1 MFSFSQNILTNDFND
16 LLKKIDL
23 NIKELN
29 SNQIV
34 NNNLIQETNQFISTA
49 SLLLLK
55 MNNNTNNIP
64 LNEIE
69 IKYTELENRKKEISK
84 IINKLNINLLNKLDN
99 KKNDEMDTL
108 LEHNDQPIDVNYLIN
123 YNENLLSGTI
133 KNLKDIN
140 ENLKETAVDLKNQ
153 GDQLKVSSEKID
165 INLENINE
173 GTKILNSI
181 NCNSMCNKIWMFV
194 VNILLFIIIL
204 LLIVFKVISYLK

>member
-1 MFSFSQNILTNDFND
+1 MFSQNKFTNEFND
-16 LLKKIDL
+16 IIIKIDS
-23 NIKELN
+23 NIKDLN
-29 SNQIV
+29 NNQID
-34 NNNLIQETNQFISTA
+34 NNNLIQETNKLISTA

-55 MNNNTNNIP
+55 MNNDTNNIP

-84 IINKLNINLLNKLDN
+84 IINKLNINLLNKIDN

-108 LEHNDQPIDVNYLIN
+108 LEHNEQPIDVNYLTN
-123 YNENLLSGTI
+123 YNEKLLSGTI

-153 GDQLKVSSEKID
+153 GNQLKISNEKMD
-165 INLENINE
+165 INLEKINE
-173 GTKILNSI
+173 GNKILNNI
-181 NCNSMCNKIWMFV
+181 DCNSMCNKIWMFV

>member
-1 MFSFSQNILTNDFND
+1 MFSQNKLTNEFND
-16 LLKKIDL
+16 ILIKIDS

-29 SNQIV
+29 YNQT
-34 NNNLIQETNQFISTA
+34 NNNNVIQETNKLISTA

-55 MNNNTNNIP
+55 MNENINNIP

-69 IKYTELENRKKEISK
+69 SKYTELENRKKEISK
-84 IINKLNINLLNKLDN
+84 IINQLNINLLNKIDN
-99 KKNDEMDTL
+99 KKSDEMDTL
-108 LEHNDQPIDVNYLIN
+108 LEHNEQPIDVNYLTN
-123 YNENLLSGTI
+123 YNENLLNGTI

-153 GDQLKVSSEKID
+153 GNQLKFTSGKMD

-173 GTKILNSI
+173 GNRILNNIS
-181 NCNSMCNKIWMFV
+181 CNSLCNKIWMFV

-204 LLIVFKVISYLK
+204 LLIVFKIISYLK

>member
-1 MFSFSQNILTNDFND
+1 MFSQNKFTNEFND
-16 LLKKIDL
+16 IIIKIDS
-23 NIKELN
+23 NIKDLN
-29 SNQIV
+29 NNQID
-34 NNNLIQETNQFISTA
+34 NNNLIQETNKLISTA

-55 MNNNTNNIP
+55 MNNDTNNIP

-84 IINKLNINLLNKLDN
+84 IINKLNINLLNKIDN

-108 LEHNDQPIDVNYLIN
+108 LEHNEQPIDVNYLTN
-123 YNENLLSGTI
+123 YNEKLLSGTI

-153 GDQLKVSSEKID
+153 GNQLKISNAKMD
-165 INLENINE
+165 INLEKINE
-173 GTKILNSI
+173 GNKILN
-181 NCNSMCNKIWMFV
+181 NMDCNSMCNKIWMFV

>member
-1 MFSFSQNILTNDFND
+1 MFSQNKLTNEFND
-16 LLKKIDL
+16 ILIKIDS

-29 SNQIV
+29 YNQT
-34 NNNLIQETNQFISTA
+34 NNNNVIQETNKLISTA

-55 MNNNTNNIP
+55 MNEIINNIP

-69 IKYTELENRKKEISK
+69 SKYTELENRKKEISK
-84 IINKLNINLLNKLDN
+84 IINQLNINLLNKIDN
-99 KKNDEMDTL
+99 KKSDEMDTL
-108 LEHNDQPIDVNYLIN
+108 LEHNEQPIDVNYLTN
-123 YNENLLSGTI
+123 YNENLLNGTI

-153 GDQLKVSSEKID
+153 GNQLKFSSGKMD

-173 GTKILNSI
+173 GNRILNNIS
-181 NCNSMCNKIWMFV
+181 CNSLCNKIWMFI

-204 LLIVFKVISYLK
+204 LLIVFKIISYLK

>member
-1 MFSFSQNILTNDFND
+1 MFSQNKLTNEFND
-16 LLKKIDL
+16 ILIKIDS

-29 SNQIV
+29 YNQT
-34 NNNLIQETNQFISTA
+34 NNNNVIQETNKLISTA

-55 MNNNTNNIP
+55 MNENINNIP

-69 IKYTELENRKKEISK
+69 SKYTELENRKKEISK
-84 IINKLNINLLNKLDN
+84 IINQLNINLLNKIDN
-99 KKNDEMDTL
+99 KKSDEMDTL
-108 LEHNDQPIDVNYLIN
+108 LEHNEQPIDVNYLTN
-123 YNENLLSGTI
+123 YNENLLNGTI

-153 GDQLKVSSEKID
+153 GNQLKFTSGKMD

-173 GTKILNSI
+173 GNRILNNIS
-181 NCNSMCNKIWMFV
+181 CNSLCNKIWMFI

-204 LLIVFKVISYLK
+204 LLIVFKIISYLK

>member
-1 MFSFSQNILTNDFND
+1 MFSQNKLTNEFND
-16 LLKKIDL
+16 ILIKIDS

-29 SNQIV
+29 YNQT
-34 NNNLIQETNQFISTA
+34 NNNNVTQETNKLISTA

-55 MNNNTNNIP
+55 MNENTNNIP

-69 IKYTELENRKKEISK
+69 SKYTELENRKKEISK
-84 IINKLNINLLNKLDN
+84 IINQLNINLLNKIDN
-99 KKNDEMDTL
+99 KKSDEMDTL
-108 LEHNDQPIDVNYLIN
+108 LEHNEQPIDVNYLTN
-123 YNENLLSGTI
+123 YNENLLNGTI

-153 GDQLKVSSEKID
+153 GNQLKFSSGKMD

-173 GTKILNSI
+173 GNRILNNIS
-181 NCNSMCNKIWMFV
+181 CNSLCNKIWMFV

-204 LLIVFKVISYLK
+204 LLIVFKIISYLK

>member
-1 MFSFSQNILTNDFND
+1 MFSQNKLTNEFND
-16 LLKKIDL
+16 ILIKIDS

-29 SNQIV
+29 YNQT
-34 NNNLIQETNQFISTA
+34 NNNNVIQETNKLISTA

-55 MNNNTNNIP
+55 MNNDTNNIP

-84 IINKLNINLLNKLDN
+84 IINKLNINLLNKIDN

-123 YNENLLSGTI
+123 YNENLLNGTI

-153 GDQLKVSSEKID
+153 GNQLKFSSGKMD

>member
-1 MFSFSQNILTNDFND
+1 MFSQNKLTNEFND
-16 LLKKIDL
+16 ILIKIDS

-29 SNQIV
+29 YNQT
-34 NNNLIQETNQFISTA
+34 NNNNVIQETNKLISTA

-55 MNNNTNNIP
+55 MNENTNNIP

-69 IKYTELENRKKEISK
+69 SKYTELENRKKEISK
-84 IINKLNINLLNKLDN
+84 IINQLNINLLNKIDN
-99 KKNDEMDTL
+99 KKSDEMDTL
-108 LEHNDQPIDVNYLIN
+108 LEHNEQPIDVNYLTN
-123 YNENLLSGTI
+123 YNENLLNGTI

-153 GDQLKVSSEKID
+153 GNQLKFSSGKMD

-173 GTKILNSI
+173 GNRILNNIS
-181 NCNSMCNKIWMFV
+181 CNSLCNKIWMFV

-204 LLIVFKVISYLK
+204 LLIVFKIISYLK

>member
-1 MFSFSQNILTNDFND
+1 MFSQNKLTNEFND
-16 LLKKIDL
+16 ILIKIDS

-29 SNQIV
+29 YNQT
-34 NNNLIQETNQFISTA
+34 NNNNVIQETNKLISTA

-55 MNNNTNNIP
+55 MNENINNIP

-69 IKYTELENRKKEISK
+69 SKYTELENRKKEISK
-84 IINKLNINLLNKLDN
+84 IINQLNINLLNKIDN
-99 KKNDEMDTL
+99 KKSDEMDTL
-108 LEHNDQPIDVNYLIN
+108 LEHNEQPIDVNYLTN
-123 YNENLLSGTI
+123 YNENLLNGTI

-153 GDQLKVSSEKID
+153 GNQLKFSSGKMD

-173 GTKILNSI
+173 GNRILNNIS
-181 NCNSMCNKIWMFV
+181 CNSLCNKIWMFI

-204 LLIVFKVISYLK
+204 LLIVFKIISYLK

>member
-1 MFSFSQNILTNDFND
+1 MFSQNKLTNEFND
-16 LLKKIDL
+16 ILIKIDS

-29 SNQIV
+29 YNQT
-34 NNNLIQETNQFISTA
+34 NNNNVIQETNKLISTA

-55 MNNNTNNIP
+55 MNENTNNIP

-69 IKYTELENRKKEISK
+69 SKYTELENRKKEISK
-84 IINKLNINLLNKLDN
+84 IINQLNINLLNKIDN
-99 KKNDEMDTL
+99 KKSDEMDTL
-108 LEHNDQPIDVNYLIN
+108 LEHNEQPIDVNYLTN
-123 YNENLLSGTI
+123 YNENLLNGTI

-153 GDQLKVSSEKID
+153 GNQLKFSSGKMD

-173 GTKILNSI
+173 GNRILNNIS
-181 NCNSMCNKIWMFV
+181 CNSLCNKIWMFI

-204 LLIVFKVISYLK
+204 LLIVFKIISYLK

>member
-1 MFSFSQNILTNDFND
+1 MFSQNKFTNEFND
-16 LLKKIDL
+16 IIIKIDS
-23 NIKELN
+23 NIKDLN
-29 SNQIV
+29 NNQID
-34 NNNLIQETNQFISTA
+34 NNNLIQETNKLISTA

-55 MNNNTNNIP
+55 MNNDTNNIP

-84 IINKLNINLLNKLDN
+84 IINKLNINLLNKIDN

-108 LEHNDQPIDVNYLIN
+108 LEHNEQPIDVNYLTN
-123 YNENLLSGTI
+123 YNEKLLSGTI

-140 ENLKETAVDLKNQ
+140 ENLKETAVDLRNQ
-153 GDQLKVSSEKID
+153 GNQLKISNEKMD
-165 INLENINE
+165 INLEKINE
-173 GTKILNSI
+173 GNKILNNI
-181 NCNSMCNKIWMFV
+181 DCNSMCNKIWMFV

>member
-1 MFSFSQNILTNDFND
+1 MFSQNKLTNEFND
-16 LLKKIDL
+16 ILIKIDS

-29 SNQIV
+29 YNQT
-34 NNNLIQETNQFISTA
+34 NNNNVIQETNKLISTA

-55 MNNNTNNIP
+55 MNENTNNIP

-69 IKYTELENRKKEISK
+69 SKYTELENRKKEISK
-84 IINKLNINLLNKLDN
+84 IINKLNINLLNKIDN
-99 KKNDEMDTL
+99 KKSDEMDTL
-108 LEHNDQPIDVNYLIN
+108 LEHNEQPIDVNYLTN
-123 YNENLLSGTI
+123 YNENLLNGTI

-153 GDQLKVSSEKID
+153 GNQLKFTSGKMD

-173 GTKILNSI
+173 GNRILNNIS
-181 NCNSMCNKIWMFV
+181 CNSLCNKIWMFI

-204 LLIVFKVISYLK
+204 LLIVFKIISYLK

>member
-1 MFSFSQNILTNDFND
+1 MFSQNKLTNEFND
-16 LLKKIDL
+16 ILIKIDS

-29 SNQIV
+29 YNQT
-34 NNNLIQETNQFISTA
+34 NNNNVIQETNKLISTA

-55 MNNNTNNIP
+55 MNENTNNIP

-69 IKYTELENRKKEISK
+69 SKYTELENRKKEISK
-84 IINKLNINLLNKLDN
+84 IINQLNINLLNKIDN
-99 KKNDEMDTL
+99 KKSDEMDTL
-108 LEHNDQPIDVNYLIN
+108 LEHNEQPIDVNYLTN
-123 YNENLLSGTI
+123 YNENLLNGTI

-153 GDQLKVSSEKID
+153 GNQLKFTSGKMD

-173 GTKILNSI
+173 GNRILNNIS
-181 NCNSMCNKIWMFV
+181 CNSLCNKIWMFV

-204 LLIVFKVISYLK
+204 LLIVFKIISYLK

>member
-1 MFSFSQNILTNDFND
+1 MFSQNKLTNEFND
-16 LLKKIDL
+16 ILIKIDS

-29 SNQIV
+29 YNQT
-34 NNNLIQETNQFISTA
+34 NNNNVIQETNKLISTA

-55 MNNNTNNIP
+55 MNENTNNIP

-69 IKYTELENRKKEISK
+69 SKYTELENRKKEISK
-84 IINKLNINLLNKLDN
+84 IINQLNINLLNKIDN
-99 KKNDEMDTL
+99 KKSDEMDTL
-108 LEHNDQPIDVNYLIN
+108 LEHNEQPIDVNYLTN
-123 YNENLLSGTI
+123 YNENLLNGTI

-153 GDQLKVSSEKID
+153 GNQLKFSSGKMD

-173 GTKILNSI
+173 GNRILNNIS
-181 NCNSMCNKIWMFV
+181 CNSLCNKIWMFI

>member
-1 MFSFSQNILTNDFND
+1 MFSQNKFTNEFND
-16 LLKKIDL
+16 IIIKIDS
-23 NIKELN
+23 NIKDLN
-29 SNQIV
+29 NNQID
-34 NNNLIQETNQFISTA
+34 NNNLIQETNKLISTA

-55 MNNNTNNIP
+55 MNNDTNNIP

-84 IINKLNINLLNKLDN
+84 IINKLNINLLNKIDN

-108 LEHNDQPIDVNYLIN
+108 LEHNEQPIDVNYLTN
-123 YNENLLSGTI
+123 YNEKLLSGTI

-153 GDQLKVSSEKID
+153 GNQLKISNEKMD
-165 INLENINE
+165 INLEKINE
-173 GTKILNSI
+173 GNKILNNI
-181 NCNSMCNKIWMFV
+181 DCNSMCNKIWMFV

-204 LLIVFKVISYLK
+204 LLIVFKIISYLK

>member
-1 MFSFSQNILTNDFND
+1 MFSQNKLTNEFND
-16 LLKKIDL
+16 ILIKIDS

-29 SNQIV
+29 YNQT
-34 NNNLIQETNQFISTA
+34 NNNNVIQETNKLISTA

-55 MNNNTNNIP
+55 MNENTNNIP

-69 IKYTELENRKKEISK
+69 SKYTELENRKKEISK
-84 IINKLNINLLNKLDN
+84 IINQLNINLLNKIDN
-99 KKNDEMDTL
+99 KKSDEMDTL
-108 LEHNDQPIDVNYLIN
+108 LEHNEQPIDVNYLTN
-123 YNENLLSGTI
+123 YNENLLNGTI

-153 GDQLKVSSEKID
+153 GNQLKFTSGKMD

-173 GTKILNSI
+173 GNRILNNIS
-181 NCNSMCNKIWMFV
+181 CNSLCNKIWMFI

-204 LLIVFKVISYLK
+204 LLIVFKIISYLK